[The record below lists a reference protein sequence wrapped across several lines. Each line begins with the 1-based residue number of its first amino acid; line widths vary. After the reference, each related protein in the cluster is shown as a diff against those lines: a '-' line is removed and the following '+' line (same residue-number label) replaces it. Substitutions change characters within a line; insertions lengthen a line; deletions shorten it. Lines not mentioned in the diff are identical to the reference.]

1 MWRMRIREDKL
12 GRIYKQ
18 ISLND
23 ERWRVN
29 TDWQDIQTLD
39 TDILSLSLTR
49 YHIRSL
55 KWRK

>member
-39 TDILSLSLTR
+39 TDILSLT
-49 YHIRSL
+49 Y
-55 KWRK
+55 

>member
-1 MWRMRIREDKL
+1 MRITEDKL

-39 TDILSLSLTR
+39 TDILSLTR
-49 YHIRSL
+49 YHIRSSE
-55 KWRK
+55 WRK